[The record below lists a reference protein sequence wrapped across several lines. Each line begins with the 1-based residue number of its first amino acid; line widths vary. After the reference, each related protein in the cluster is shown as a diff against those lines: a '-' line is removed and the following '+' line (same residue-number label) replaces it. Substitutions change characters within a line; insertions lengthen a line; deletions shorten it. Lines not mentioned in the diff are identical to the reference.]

1 MVVSYNQR
9 KGDSDVEFKLKLGT
23 FSCTGSAISEIFI
36 PHAVLTIVRDME
48 VQAVETED
56 SASHLPRA

>member
-9 KGDSDVEFKLKLGT
+9 KGVPNVESELKLGT

-48 VQAVETED
+48 VQAAETED
-56 SASHLPRA
+56 SASNSPRA